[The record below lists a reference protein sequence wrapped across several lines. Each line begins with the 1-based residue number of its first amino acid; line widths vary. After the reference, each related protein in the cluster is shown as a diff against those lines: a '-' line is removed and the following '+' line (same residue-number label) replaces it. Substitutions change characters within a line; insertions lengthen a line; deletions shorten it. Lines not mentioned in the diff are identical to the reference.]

1 MIFVLWCHTVGNV
14 PKRNCSFVGKMLHSP
29 ALILYHYKSSSISCT
44 STAGW
49 LLIFSLYPSLSHTS
63 PTHSSA
69 STSSSLFSPIFAIL
83 LIFSCPFIFR
93 YYYIFLCL
101 LFIPSPFPHL
111 SPDKWS
117 QSHACTLVGYT
128 VEGWREGEKSS
139 LASETDGDDER
150 IRCFVWMT

>member
-1 MIFVLWCHTVGNV
+1 MLENIMIFVLWCHTVGNV

-69 STSSSLFSPIFAIL
+69 STSSSLFSPIFAH
-83 LIFSCPFIFR
+83 PPH
-93 YYYIFLCL
+93 IFLPIHLPL
-101 LFIPSPFPHL
+101 LLHLPLSSLYPFPF
-111 SPDKWS
+111 SSSFSRQVITKP
-117 QSHACTLVGYT
+117 CVYPGGIYCRGM
-128 VEGWREGEKSS
+128 EGGRE
-139 LASETDGDDER
+139 
-150 IRCFVWMT
+150 V